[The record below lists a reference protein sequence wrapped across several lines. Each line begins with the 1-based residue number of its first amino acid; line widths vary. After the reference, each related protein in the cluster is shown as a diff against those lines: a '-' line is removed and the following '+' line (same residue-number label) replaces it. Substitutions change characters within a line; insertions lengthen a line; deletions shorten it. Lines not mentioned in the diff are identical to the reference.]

1 MKSVISIFLIFIM
14 MIANLFNSITAES
27 ADLAPAEPGFE
38 EVELSVAEKDLLT
51 TVFETETAWLASLQL
66 ENGAIPMTSTL
77 NGTVTMNP
85 YFADIAAL
93 ALLDKAEKYAENV
106 KAYMD
111 WHFSHLNTKENDYN
125 RMDATIYDYNITLEN
140 GKVVKEESKGS
151 YDSTDSYAATFLMV
165 LNKYYEKTGD
175 AEYIIENGADIA
187 RVAEAM
193 LHTLSVG
200 LTYAKPDYKV
210 MYLMD
215 NCEVYEGCVSAANLL
230 SVIATEISNY
240 RITQT
245 KCTYAADWIKSTV
258 EKKMWNADGKYYDS
272 AVFKNGKAAFE
283 FSWNEFYPSAT
294 AQLFPI
300 VHGLIGADTVRA
312 KELYDTFSESY
323 HWQSFDIPSEFCWGS
338 NVYAAALVGD
348 VESVVEYMNN
358 YAPGMLLHSYPLYN
372 ADIARVAMAAYTL
385 LNTEN

>member
-1 MKSVISIFLIFIM
+1 MKSIFSLLLIFIM
-14 MIANLFNSITAES
+14 AIANFFGGFAASP
-27 ADLAPAEPGFE
+27 ADLAIAEDAY
-38 EVELSVAEKDLLT
+38 EVKLSATEKALLK

-66 ENGAIPMTSTL
+66 ENGAIPMTKNP

-93 ALLDKAEKYAENV
+93 ALLDNAEKYAENV

-111 WHFSHLNTKENDYN
+111 WHFSHLNTAETDYN

-140 GKVVKEESKGS
+140 GKIVKEESKGT
-151 YDSTDSYAATFLMV
+151 YDSTDSYAATFLTV
-165 LNKYYEKTGD
+165 VNKYYEKTGD
-175 AEYIIENGADIA
+175 KEYVIANANDIA

-193 LHTLSVG
+193 LYTLQMG

-230 SVIATEISNY
+230 KVISSESSSY
-240 RITQT
+240 DITTT
-245 KCTYAADWIKSTV
+245 KVDYAAKWIKSTI
-258 EKKMWNADGKYYDS
+258 ESKLWNSDGKYYDAGIFTDGS
-272 AVFKNGKAAFE
+272 AAFE
-283 FSWNEFYPSAT
+283 FTWEEFYPCAT

-300 VHGLIGADTVRA
+300 VHGLIGADTIRA
-312 KELYDTFSESY
+312 KELYDTFSAT
-323 HWQSFDIPSEFCWGS
+323 FDWAGHNIPSEFCWGS

-348 VESVVEYMNN
+348 VDSVMEYMAN
-358 YAPGMLLHSYPLYN
+358 YTPGMLLHSYPLYN

-385 LNTEN
+385 LSAE

>member
-1 MKSVISIFLIFIM
+1 MKSIFSLFLIFIM
-14 MIANLFNSITAES
+14 AIANFFGGFAATP
-27 ADLAPAEPGFE
+27 ADLAVAEDAYE
-38 EVELSVAEKDLLT
+38 KTELSVVDKALLT

-66 ENGAIPMTSTL
+66 ENGAIPMTKNP

-93 ALLDKAEKYAENV
+93 ALLDNAEKYAENV

-111 WHFSHLNTKENDYN
+111 WHFSHLNTAETDYN

-140 GKVVKEESKGS
+140 GKIVKEESKGT
-151 YDSTDSYAATFLMV
+151 YDSTDSYAATFLTV
-165 LNKYYEKTGD
+165 VNKYYEKTGD
-175 AEYIIENGADIA
+175 KEYVIANANDIA

-193 LHTLSVG
+193 LYTLQMG

-230 SVIATEISNY
+230 KVISSESSSYDITATK
-240 RITQT
+240 TD
-245 KCTYAADWIKSTV
+245 YAATWIKSTI
-258 EKKMWNADGKYYDS
+258 ESKLWNAQGKYYDAGIFTDGS
-272 AVFKNGKAAFE
+272 AAFE
-283 FSWNEFYPSAT
+283 FTWEEFYPCAT

-300 VHGLIGADTVRA
+300 VHGLIGADTIRA
-312 KELYDTFSESY
+312 KELYDTFSATFDWAGY
-323 HWQSFDIPSEFCWGS
+323 DIPSEFCWGS

-348 VESVVEYMNN
+348 VESVIEYMNN

-372 ADIARVAMAAYTL
+372 ADIARVAMAAYTV
-385 LNTEN
+385 LNAQ

>member
-1 MKSVISIFLIFIM
+1 MKSIFSLILIFIM
-14 MIANLFNSITAES
+14 AISNFFGMFAAVP
-27 ADLAPAEPGFE
+27 ADLA
-38 EVELSVAEKDLLT
+38 VAEDAYEKTELTSAEKALLT
-51 TVFETETAWLASLQL
+51 TVFETESAWIASLQL
-66 ENGAIPMTSTL
+66 ENGAIPMTKNP

-93 ALLDKAEKYAENV
+93 ALLDNADKYADNV

-111 WHFSHLNTKENDYN
+111 WHFAHLNTNATDYN

-140 GKVVKEESKGS
+140 GKIVKEESKGS
-151 YDSTDSYAATFLMV
+151 YDSTDSYAATFLTV
-165 LNKYYEKTGD
+165 VNKYYEKTGD
-175 AEYIIENGADIA
+175 KEYVIANAKDIA

-193 LHTLSVG
+193 LYTLQMG

-230 SVIATEISNY
+230 KVIASESSDY
-240 RITQT
+240 DITKT
-245 KCTYAADWIKSTV
+245 KTAYAAQWIKDTV
-258 EKKMWNADGKYYDS
+258 ESKMWNAQGKYYEPGLFTD
-272 AVFKNGKAAFE
+272 GKAAFE
-283 FSWNEFYPSAT
+283 FKWDEFYPCAT

-300 VHGLIGADTVRA
+300 VHGLIGADTIRA
-312 KELYDTFSESY
+312 KELYDTFSAN
-323 HWQSFDIPSEFCWGS
+323 FDWAGHKIPSEFCWGS

-348 VESVVEYMNN
+348 VDSVIEYMTN

-372 ADIARVAMAAYTL
+372 ADIARVAMAAYTV
-385 LNTEN
+385 LNAE